1 MNISFFISRRLAASG
16 QRTFSRFIIRMAVV
30 SVAISIAVMIVSTA
44 LITGFKNQISEKIFG
59 FWGHIHI
66 TDIDIGDSILEAF
79 PIRKDQPFYTGL
91 DTIADVPYV
100 EERSFLGLTF
110 ETEGKTRGG
119 IRHAQVFGLI
129 PGIIA
134 SDDQIEGI
142 ILKGISTDFDW
153 SFLQKYLVAGNPIN
167 LDDSLP
173 SRDILLS
180 AYTADR
186 LKVEPGDVFEVYFVE
201 GNAQLV
207 RRFNVSGIYKTGLEE
222 YDKKFALV
230 DLRHVQ
236 KLHNWTE
243 EEISGF
249 ELFVDNIGELDV
261 IRDYIYF
268 EVLPNYLFAETIRQR
283 FPEIFEWLELQ
294 NINEVVILTLMALV
308 AIINMMTTL
317 LILILE
323 RTKMIGT
330 LKALGAGNWTI
341 RKIFLYNA
349 GHIILLGMFWGNL
362 LGIGLSLLQ
371 QYFGFIRLSEENYYL
386 SVAPIE
392 LQFWSVLLVNTGT
405 LLLTLVFL
413 IIPTYLVT
421 RIDPVKAIRFR

>member
-1 MNISFFISRRLAASG
+1 MKISLFLSKRMAASG
-16 QRTFSRFIIRMAVV
+16 QQSFSRFIIRMAVV

-44 LITGFKNQISEKIFG
+44 LVTGFKNQISEKIFG

-79 PIRKDQPFYTGL
+79 PIRKDQPFYATL
-91 DTIADVPYV
+91 DSIREVPYV
-100 EERSFLGLTF
+100 EEHHFLGTYV

-119 IRHAQVFGLI
+119 VRHVQVFGLI

-134 SDDQIEGI
+134 SDSQIEGI
-142 ILKGISTDFDW
+142 ILKGVSTDFDW
-153 SFLQKYLVAGNPIN
+153 QFLEQYLIAGKPVS
-167 LDDSLP
+167 LGDSVP

-180 AYTADR
+180 AYTANR
-186 LKVEPGDVFEVYFVE
+186 LKVGVGDVFEVYFVE

-236 KLHNWTE
+236 RLHNWSE

-249 ELFVDNIGELDV
+249 EVFVDDLDDLEV

-268 EVLPNYLFAETIRQR
+268 EVLPNYLFAETIRER
-283 FPEIFEWLELQ
+283 FPEIFEWLDLQ
-294 NINEVVILTLMALV
+294 DINEVVILALMALV

-323 RTKMIGT
+323 RTQMIGT
-330 LKALGAGNWTI
+330 LKALGARNWVI
-341 RKIFLYNA
+341 RKVFLYNA
-349 GHIILLGMFWGNL
+349 GYILATGMFWGNL
-362 LGIGLSLLQ
+362 LGVGLSLLQ
-371 QYFGFIRLSEENYYL
+371 ARFGFIRLSEENYYL
-386 SVAPIE
+386 AVAPIE
-392 LQFWSVLLVNTGT
+392 LQLGSVLLINAGT
-405 LLLTLVFL
+405 LLLTLLFL
-413 IIPTYLVT
+413 LLPTWLVT
-421 RIDPVKAIRFR
+421 RIDPVRAIRFR

>member
-1 MNISFFISRRLAASG
+1 MNISFFISKRLAASG
-16 QRTFSRFIIRMAVV
+16 QRTLSRFIIRIAVV
-30 SVAISIAVMIVSTA
+30 SVAISISVMLVSTA

-66 TDIDIGDSILEAF
+66 TDIDIGESFLEAF
-79 PIRKDQPFYTGL
+79 PIRKDQPFYESLGN
-91 DTIADVPYV
+91 IGKVPLV
-100 EERSFLGLTF
+100 EERNFLGIQF
-110 ETEGKTRGG
+110 ETEGETNGG
-119 IRHAQVFGLI
+119 IRHVQVFGLI

-134 SDDQIEGI
+134 SDLQIEGI

-153 SFLQKYLVAGNPIN
+153 TFLEEYLVEGGPID
-167 LDDSLP
+167 LSDSLP

-186 LKVEPGDVFEVYFVE
+186 LKVGIGDVFEVYFVE
-201 GNAQLV
+201 GNSQLV

-249 ELFVDNIGELDV
+249 ELFVEDIDDLDV
-261 IRDYIYF
+261 LRDYIYF
-268 EVLPNYLFAETIRQR
+268 ELLPNYLFAETIRER
-283 FPEIFEWLELQ
+283 FPEIFEWLDLQ
-294 NINEVVILTLMALV
+294 NVNEIVILTLMALV

-323 RTKMIGT
+323 RTNMIGT
-330 LKALGAGNWTI
+330 LKALGAGDWVI

-349 GHIILLGMFWGNL
+349 GYIILSGMFWGNL
-362 LGIGLSLLQ
+362 LGIGISLLQ
-371 QYFGFIRLSEENYYL
+371 QQYGFIRLSEENYYL

-392 LQFWSVLLVNTGT
+392 LQFWAILLINTGT
-405 LLLTLVFL
+405 LLVTLVFL
-413 IIPTYLVT
+413 ILPSWLIT